1 MFAQTPRGA
10 FETTERRD
18 DDDLIVTSLTS
29 IDIRVVRLVLGED
42 APRKRCEKTNV
53 GLPPRLW
60 SAVVLSAL
68 RDLGCYKNRA
78 GGVLARA

>member
-53 GLPPRLW
+53 GLRP
-60 SAVVLSAL
+60 AVVFPAI
-68 RDLGCYKNRA
+68 RDLDAYKNR
-78 GGVLARA
+78 GRSVLARA